1 MLKIDGVSYDVDVW
15 CDELEEKFEKLSGED
30 SGRTQDGKMWID
42 MIGTFYNYT
51 LHVAR
56 KPGASLNE
64 YDALF
69 AALSAPVAFNTVEF
83 PHDQGTIVF
92 EAYITSGARKLL
104 RQIDGKNYW
113 GDLSIS
119 FIAREPQR
127 RPS

>member
-1 MLKIDGVSYDVDVW
+1 MLKIDGVEYDVDVY
-15 CDELEEKFEKLSGED
+15 CDELEESFEKMSGED

-51 LHVAR
+51 LHISR
-56 KPGASLNE
+56 KPGSTLDA

-69 AALSAPVAFNTVEF
+69 SVLSAPVGFNTIEV
-83 PHDQGTIVF
+83 PHNQGTLSF
-92 EAYITSGARKLL
+92 EAYITSGSRKLL

-113 GDLSIS
+113 GDLSIH

-127 RPS
+127 RPQ